1 MTTLTIACI
10 GECMVELQTKEGDI
24 KQSYG
29 GDTLNTA
36 VYLSRLTAQHDIQV
50 HYVTA
55 LGMDPFSHSMIE
67 SWRQEGINTDLV
79 MRLIDKCPGIYYI
92 EIDHTGERSF
102 YYWRN
107 DSAARYLFC
116 QKETPSLLQQL
127 MHFDALYLSGISLA
141 ILSEQDRETL
151 LTFLSS
157 YKAHGG
163 KVFFDNNFRKQ
174 LWPSKEEAIY
184 WYNRA
189 LQVTDTALLT
199 FDDEIEIYGEHAIDA
214 CIERSLNA
222 NVREVIIKRGA
233 DNCFVVVEGN
243 VSEVPAL
250 KVDNIVDTNAAGDS
264 FNAGFLKT
272 RLLQGTAADA
282 AASGHKLASTV
293 IQHKGAVIPK
303 AFMPKL

>member
-1 MTTLTIACI
+1 LRT
-10 GECMVELQTKEGDI
+10 VNFRGD
-24 KQSYG
+24 Y
-29 GDTLNTA
+29 
-36 VYLSRLTAQHDIQV
+36 H
-50 HYVTA
+50 
-55 LGMDPFSHSMIE
+55 
-67 SWRQEGINTDLV
+67 
-79 MRLIDKCPGIYYI
+79 
-92 EIDHTGERSF
+92 
-102 YYWRN
+102 
-107 DSAARYLFC
+107 
-116 QKETPSLLQQL
+116 
-127 MHFDALYLSGISLA
+127 
-141 ILSEQDRETL
+141 
-151 LTFLSS
+151 
-157 YKAHGG
+157 
-163 KVFFDNNFRKQ
+163 NNFRKQ
-174 LWPSKEEAIY
+174 LWPSQEEAIY